1 MDLAGV
7 APVAPTKRD
16 VRVSRPEPIVRERL
30 NGLLDEAVERPLTM
44 VCAPAGY
51 GKTTAVATWLDTQD
65 GRPAWVSLDPMHND
79 PRRFCGR
86 LLAALDG
93 ALPGAGA
100 GARQALRGGSDLQET
115 VLPFAVN
122 ALADRVQERLVV
134 VLDDYHLIEHEGC
147 HALLVELID
156 TLPVTVRII
165 VCTRTSP
172 PFRLA
177 RRRALGSLAELGSR
191 ELCFQDG
198 ESEQLLN
205 ESLELGLAPGVV
217 DTIESRSEGWAAGL
231 ALLASS
237 PAQWEQPVGAP
248 ATRYQHVTGS
258 RVAAYLTEEVLD
270 RTEPRVRE
278 FLIRTSVLGRLSGS
292 LCEAVLDDPSAHELL
307 AEVRRSN
314 LFVTTL
320 DDDGE
325 GEWLR
330 YHHLFGQLLKRE
342 LNTRS
347 SQLVPLLHRRASA
360 WFAANGL
367 PEEAIRHAAA
377 ARDGKLA
384 AALLHDSWRDLLR
397 ERRCAT
403 VRRMIAQLPSDRGE
417 LAGFC
422 EALDTLCMAHIG
434 ADLRLVAQRL
444 DALEPLRES
453 PGVAPMIDQL
463 RVSPYYGDIRRAVKD
478 GWAAWERHPS
488 MRPAL
493 AGQLGAVLWFDGD
506 HVGVRDLLEPRIGMI
521 EDAMSRSWG
530 LAALALTAA
539 DEGDAELAERYA
551 REAVEVGEGHGQAGA
566 LGCHL
571 AYVALS
577 EALRLRGA
585 LDEAGEHLA
594 RAAAS
599 TSKLPGS
606 VFYGFTQVFEAQLS
620 LTRNERARAGLQA
633 AAARAIL
640 DRYPDVGT
648 LADRLAR
655 VEAGVRPRGGDD
667 LRGSEPTAAELR
679 VLALLP
685 RELTMEQI
693 AGELYLS
700 IHTVNSHRR
709 RLYRR
714 LGATSREHAISA
726 ARDRGLL

>member
-1 MDLAGV
+1 
-7 APVAPTKRD
+7 
-16 VRVSRPEPIVRERL
+16 VRGRL
-30 NGLLDEAVERPLTM
+30 HGLLDEAVERPLTV

-51 GKTTAVATWLDTQD
+51 GKTTAVATWLDTVD
-65 GRPAWVSLDPMHND
+65 GRHAWVSLDPMHND

-93 ALPGAGA
+93 ALPGALEGP
-100 GARQALRGGSDLQET
+100 RQALSGGADLHET
-115 VLPFAVN
+115 VLPLTVN
-122 ALADRVQERLVV
+122 TLADRVQERLVV
-134 VLDDYHLIEHEGC
+134 VLDDYHLIEHSGC
-147 HALLVELID
+147 HALLAELID
-156 TLPVTVRII
+156 TLPGMVTII

-172 PFRLA
+172 PLRLA
-177 RRRALGSLAELGSR
+177 RRRALGTLAELGLR

-198 ESEQLLN
+198 ESEELLN
-205 ESLELGLAPGVV
+205 ESLELGLALGVIE
-217 DTIESRSEGWAAGL
+217 TIESRAEGWAAGL

-237 PAQWEQPVGAP
+237 PAQREQPVGVP
-248 ATRYQHVTGS
+248 ATRYRHVSGT

-270 RTEPRVRE
+270 RTEPRLRE
-278 FLIRTSVLGRLSGS
+278 FLCRTSVLGRLSGP

-330 YHHLFGQLLKRE
+330 YHHLFAQLLERE
-342 LNTRS
+342 LRTRS
-347 SQLVPLLHRRASA
+347 SQLVPLLHRRASG
-360 WFAANGL
+360 WFAANGM
-367 PEEAIRHAAA
+367 PEEAIRHASAA
-377 ARDGKLA
+377 GDGKLA
-384 AALLHDSWRDLLR
+384 AALLHDSWRALPGA
-397 ERRCAT
+397 RRYAT
-403 VRRMIAQLPSDRGE
+403 VRRMIAELPSDRGE
-417 LAGFC
+417 LTGFC
-422 EALDTLCMAHIG
+422 EALDTLCMAYDG

-444 DALEPLRES
+444 DALETLRES
-453 PGVAPMIDQL
+453 PGVAPMIDRL
-463 RVSPYYGDIRRAVKD
+463 RVSPYYGDVRRAAKD

-506 HVGVRDLLEPRIGMI
+506 HVGVRDLLEPRIGVI
-521 EDAMSRSWG
+521 ELDMSRSWG

-551 REAVEVGEGHGQAGA
+551 REAVEAGDAQGQGGA

-571 AYVALS
+571 AHVALS

-585 LDEAGEHLA
+585 LDEAGEQLA

-599 TSKLPGS
+599 TRKLPGS
-606 VFYGFTQVFEAQLS
+606 VYYLFTQVFEAQLL

-667 LRGSEPTAAELR
+667 LRGSEPTAAERR

-700 IHTVNSHRR
+700 INTVNSHRR

-714 LGATSREHAISA
+714 LGATSREHAVRA